1 METEKPSNLSLQTNS
16 SIVEDKKLFY
26 FENSR
31 QVTFSLTLYCEPMI
45 FEKEILPSN
54 WIIQCPIES
63 KETIKD
69 RLPYFW
75 LNLPRK
81 LNLKKETKVFQ
92 LTSALNLKD
101 KVEGILFVYDEITPK
116 NPSIGI
122 RINTFGS
129 YSYVCHGPNTNGNI
143 ISADLRNSAYK

>member
-81 LNLKKETKVFQ
+81 LNLKKETKVF
-92 LTSALNLKD
+92 
-101 KVEGILFVYDEITPK
+101 
-116 NPSIGI
+116 
-122 RINTFGS
+122 
-129 YSYVCHGPNTNGNI
+129 
-143 ISADLRNSAYK
+143 